1 MSTPRCSKCQ
11 GFGHTSSVCPNK
23 EFITLAEWEA
33 AMEEENEEE
42 HEHESDH
49 ELEETQVKVVEEAR
63 EEVLRRVASQP
74 KGVKVELASPLP
86 THPLAQTLT
95 QNFCPFILEP
105 LPKAPNFELR
115 AYEEVVQSMFK
126 EPPLYNTQISKGN
139 ARTRVSKIKRDLF
152 AWLILFQ
159 PELKQAPSQVSH
171 ASSIR
176 FEDES
181 PSTTGV

>member
-1 MSTPRCSKCQ
+1 
-11 GFGHTSSVCPNK
+11 
-23 EFITLAEWEA
+23 
-33 AMEEENEEE
+33 MEEASKEE
-42 HEHESDH
+42 
-49 ELEETQVKVVEEAR
+49 LLVF
-63 EEVLRRVASQP
+63 RRAPRHQ
-74 KGVKVELASPLP
+74 KGVKDELASPLP
-86 THPLAQTLT
+86 THPLAQTHT

-105 LPKAPNFELR
+105 LPKAPNFEVR

-176 FEDES
+176 FGACGDGPECRLLEFS
-181 PSTTGV
+181 CKFPL

>member
-1 MSTPRCSKCQ
+1 MSIKRCSKCQ

-105 LPKAPNFELR
+105 LPKAPNFEVR

-159 PELKQAPSQVSH
+159 PELKEEAEVI
-171 ASSIR
+171 A
-176 FEDES
+176 
-181 PSTTGV
+181 